1 MATHGFGIIVH
12 VVMLNEDWLTG
23 GSIGMMDIPAP
34 SLLGMN
40 FGAEAA
46 FYYVCVTVAGFVY
59 FALNRIA
66 HSRFGR
72 GLVAISQDEEA
83 ARASG
88 ISVNVYTSKC
98 FLVAAFT
105 AGVAGGLYA
114 YHSRYLNPND
124 FTFLKS
130 IDILIMVVIGGLGS
144 LPPGAALGAVI
155 VVLAPELLRSSGE
168 LRLILFGLLVIVL
181 MGTGNRG
188 LAGLIADFVA
198 CRNPVASSSVR
209 TGRAGDLMAALLALK
224 ALSRRFGGLVAS
236 SRGHGDSVGIG
247 AWRYRAEWGG
257 NDHPA
262 QPRFR
267 TPYGDVGRRALRQHR
282 HHTLAGGTSGAHGNP
297 PHVPESEA
305 LSRDERARERHG
317 WNAWPNPLR
326 ALASAAADAGTAGG
340 RTVDRT
346 CSP

>member
-1 MATHGFGIIVH
+1 MATLGFGIIVH

-88 ISVNVYTSKC
+88 ISVNVYKSKC

-144 LPPGAALGAVI
+144 LPGAALGAVI

-198 CRNPVASSSVR
+198 YVGTLLRR
-209 TGRAGDLMAALLALK
+209 T
-224 ALSRRFGGLVAS
+224 
-236 SRGHGDSVGIG
+236 
-247 AWRYRAEWGG
+247 
-257 NDHPA
+257 
-262 QPRFR
+262 
-267 TPYGDVGRRALRQHR
+267 
-282 HHTLAGGTSGAHGNP
+282 
-297 PHVPESEA
+297 
-305 LSRDERARERHG
+305 
-317 WNAWPNPLR
+317 
-326 ALASAAADAGTAGG
+326 ASAQAAKP
-340 RTVDRT
+340 VI
-346 CSP
+346 